1 MFWNYFKVRKY
12 YMYFQ
17 LKPKSNLRLHIFFR
31 YESSS
36 DKLILSDFY
45 TFYMFTLFFS

>member
-17 LKPKSNLRLHIFFR
+17 LKPKSNLRLHISFLGM
-31 YESSS
+31 
-36 DKLILSDFY
+36 KVHQ
-45 TFYMFTLFFS
+45 TN